1 MISSGQQIGP
11 FTVEKELGSGA
22 MGSVYL
28 ARYKNG
34 QRVALKFISSS
45 LTSNE
50 TSMARFEREAE
61 ILKQLKHP
69 NIVRLFGAGKHQ
81 RIPYYAMEYVEG
93 ESLDRVLARR
103 GGKLPWE
110 EVVELGQQLCAA
122 LQHAHEQGI
131 IHRDLKP
138 SNLMLLKD
146 GTLKLTDFGIAKD
159 LDVTALTEAHCT
171 VGTASYMS
179 PEQCKGDKLSHKSD
193 LYTLGIV
200 FYELLTGTKPF
211 EAANVMEM
219 FMLHVKGKFERPSRK
234 LLDIPVW
241 LDNLVCQLLEKKPD
255 KRPFDASVVRLA
267 LENVAEKVAT
277 QRSAGVEAV
286 TAPSVASLS
295 RGEKTDRAAA
305 RTLATSLGKGG
316 KKKKAKPFYKQIWLQ
331 ALTLVVAIIL
341 VVVATILI
349 AQPPSAKSL
358 YEDANRLMLTN
369 NPEKIDRAR
378 DEPITRYLS
387 LYGDHDDDMTRQM
400 RAWASDVDRQR
411 AERRL
416 ANRVRAGL
424 KPESDAESAA
434 HAALRHED
442 TGELELARER
452 WQEAEKFKDD
462 ANAIVRGY
470 GLIAERR
477 LAELT
482 EATTTLNRVDGK
494 VTLQRNGQDE
504 KFEPGS
510 EQSAAEALRY
520 EKFGDLWAAH
530 SRWQALKAK
539 TKDSDAHVWYLIA
552 SGKTREVKAK
562 LPGKETDER
571 TKLLD
576 EKLKEA
582 EEAAT
587 GNDRVKREAAL
598 RACLEIRTL
607 YGTQDPLKERVTRA
621 EAIIKQLGG

>member
-1 MISSGQQIGP
+1 MISPGQQIGP
-11 FTVEKELGSGA
+11 FTVEKEIGSGA

-28 ARYKNG
+28 ARYKNN

-69 NIVRLFGAGKHQ
+69 NIVRLFGYGKHK

-110 EVVELGQQLCAA
+110 EVVRLGQQLCDA

-131 IHRDLKP
+131 VHRDLKP
-138 SNLMLLKD
+138 SNLMILKD

-179 PEQCKGDKLSHKSD
+179 PEQCKGDKISHKSD

-200 FYELLTGTKPF
+200 FYELLTGSKPF
-211 EAANVMEM
+211 EAENVMDM
-219 FMLHVKGKFERPSRK
+219 FLMHVKGKFERPSRK

-255 KRPFDASVVRLA
+255 KRPFDAAVVRLA

-277 QRSAGVEAV
+277 QKSAGVEAV
-286 TAPSVASLS
+286 TAPSMASLS
-295 RGEKTDRAAA
+295 RAEKTDRAAA

-316 KKKKAKPFYKQIWLQ
+316 KKKKAKPFFKQVWFQ
-331 ALTLVVAIIL
+331 AISLVAAIIV

-349 AQPPSAKSL
+349 AQPPSAKTL
-358 YEDANRLMLTN
+358 YENAERLMRTN
-369 NPEKIDRAR
+369 NPDKIEKAR
-378 DEPITRYLS
+378 DEPIARYLE
-387 LYGDHDDDMTRQM
+387 LYGTQNDDMTRQI
-400 RAWASDVDRQR
+400 RAWATDVDRQR
-411 AERRL
+411 GEKRL
-416 ANRVRAGL
+416 NLRVSKGL
-424 KPESDAESAA
+424 TPDSDAEKAA
-434 HAALRHED
+434 HRALEHEGA
-442 TGELELARER
+442 GELELARDR
-452 WQEAEKFKDD
+452 WQDAEKFKDD
-462 ANAIVRGY
+462 SNVIIRGY
-470 GLIAERR
+470 GLVAEKH

-482 EATTTLNRVDGK
+482 EAAATLTRIDNK
-494 VTLQRNGQDE
+494 VALQRKGQDE
-504 KFEPGS
+504 KFEAGS
-510 EQSAAEALRY
+510 EEAAALALRY
-520 EKFGDLWAAH
+520 EKFGDLWEAH

-539 TKDSDAHVWYLIA
+539 TKDSDAHLWYLIA

-576 EKLKEA
+576 STLKEG
-582 EEAAT
+582 EEAAA
-587 GNDRVKREAAL
+587 GSNLVQREAAL
-598 RACLEIRTL
+598 RSCLEIRTL
-607 YGTQDPLKERVTRA
+607 YGTQAPLKERVNRA